1 MVYSIIKIIAEETD
15 NEAANKYL
23 ITVIRVFRN
32 GIISLLNLSDIKM
45 NMSIRG
51 TDMTNIDGGIC
62 TCGYRRIL

>member
-1 MVYSIIKIIAEETD
+1 MVYSIIKIIADETD
-15 NEAANKYL
+15 DEAANKYL

-51 TDMTNIDGGIC
+51 TDMTDNE
-62 TCGYRRIL
+62 

>member
-15 NEAANKYL
+15 DEAANKYL

-45 NMSIRG
+45 NRDIRG
-51 TDMTNIDGGIC
+51 TDMTDNE
-62 TCGYRRIL
+62 